1 MQNCANDFTA
11 VSFSKMQQ
19 RGPVSHE
26 DEQHWIERSQAGDAT
41 AFAGL
46 VAWYWPRIQRWLQ
59 GLTQDSQL
67 AEDLTQ
73 ETFLKV
79 WSRLATFAPGTNF
92 RAWLFCIA
100 RHGLI
105 DSRRGRRLPSV
116 QALPEGC
123 PNQEPGPVSTLI
135 GRETQTLVQQA
146 VARLPLAFRAPFLL
160 RTQEELSYR
169 EAAEVLGLNEE
180 TVRWRVFKARK
191 LLVKELKGALDADQP

>member
-1 MQNCANDFTA
+1 M
-11 VSFSKMQQ
+11 
-19 RGPVSHE
+19 SHE

-41 AFAGL
+41 AFARL
-46 VAWYWPRIQRWLQ
+46 VSCYWPRIQRWLQ
-59 GLTQDSQL
+59 GMTQDVQL

-79 WSRLATFAPGTNF
+79 WSRLETFRLGTNF

-100 RHGLI
+100 RHTLI
-105 DSRRGRRLPSV
+105 DSRRCGRSPPA

-135 GRETQTLVQQA
+135 GRETQALVQQA
-146 VARLPLAFRAPFLL
+146 VTRLPLAFRAPFLL
-160 RTQEELSYR
+160 RTQEELSYQ

-191 LLVKELKGALDADQP
+191 MLVKELKGALDAEQS